1 MWNKTKMKS
10 MQVQFEDWRKIM
22 MYAKDNELTV
32 WQVIKMLVE
41 FKGL

>member
-1 MWNKTKMKS
+1 MWEKMKMKS

-32 WQVIKMLVE
+32 WQVIKELVA
-41 FKGL
+41 FRGL